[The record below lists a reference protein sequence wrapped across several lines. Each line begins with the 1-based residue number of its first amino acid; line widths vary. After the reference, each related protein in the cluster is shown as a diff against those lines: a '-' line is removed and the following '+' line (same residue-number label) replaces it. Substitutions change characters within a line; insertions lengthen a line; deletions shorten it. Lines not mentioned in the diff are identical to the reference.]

1 MTVAMRIGLGL
12 VVAVF
17 AGVLDGGM
25 ARLLMRGVALATEQ
39 VPAFSFVATLGILLI
54 FSITAVPLGVTAKL
68 TSSRDARFAAGAL
81 GTLMLGFFTTTIGAQ
96 EVTNAND
103 LTILHR
109 LGLGACVAGLAAVVL
124 LQPWVILRLVN
135 GSWTRPALAK
145 ALPSS

>member
-12 VVAVF
+12 VVAVV

-39 VPAFSFVATLGILLI
+39 VPSFSVEGTLGIMLI

-68 TSSRDARFAAGAL
+68 TSRRGTRFAAGAV
-81 GTLMLGFFTTTIGAQ
+81 GTLMLGFFTTSIGVQ
-96 EVTNAND
+96 EVTNANG
-103 LTILHR
+103 LTALHQ

-135 GSWTRPALAK
+135 GRWTRSAVAKPA
-145 ALPSS
+145 SI